1 MKRAVITGI
10 GAVSP
15 IGNSFYESWQAAKA
29 GLSGIGPITRFDTSE
44 IRWEVA
50 GEVKGFDTGAFLS
63 PKEIN
68 RLDPFVHYAVAAAIM
83 AAEDAGL
90 IPPSPPLL
98 KGGKGGLNSGGV
110 IIGSSRGGISTLER
124 SIVNSHKSIVG
135 KQKNTL
141 RFTPHASRISAYLMT
156 STTISMASSYV
167 AQKLGIHGYC
177 LGISNACASGANAI
191 GEAYRLV
198 RSGYKG
204 PVLCG
209 GAEAP
214 LCRIC
219 VEGYGVSGALS
230 KVKDS
235 SASRPF
241 DRTRNGFVL
250 SEGACILVVE
260 NYESAIKRGAKIY
273 GEIIGYGN
281 TTDAF
286 HQTIPV
292 PNGEAKAMKLAIED
306 AGLNPEDL
314 DYVNAHAT
322 STPLGDKTE
331 TEAIKMVFGEKS
343 GGIPVSSLK
352 SMTGH
357 MLAASGALEA
367 ALTLMSMK
375 EGVITPTINL
385 KEHDPECDL
394 DHVKQ
399 TREAKLD
406 VALSNSFGF
415 GGVNAVLVFRNPS
428 FTSPY

>member
-1 MKRAVITGI
+1 MKRAVVTGI

-50 GEVKGFDTGAFLS
+50 GEIKGFDTGAFLS
-63 PKEIN
+63 QKEIN

-90 IPPSPPLL
+90 ISSNSSLVTRHSS
-98 KGGKGGLNSGGV
+98 LNSGGV

-124 SIVNSHKSIVG
+124 SIVNSNKSIVG
-135 KQKNTL
+135 KQENTL

-156 STTISMASSYV
+156 STTISMASSCV

>member
-1 MKRAVITGI
+1 
-10 GAVSP
+10 
-15 IGNSFYESWQAAKA
+15 
-29 GLSGIGPITRFDTSE
+29 
-44 IRWEVA
+44 
-50 GEVKGFDTGAFLS
+50 
-63 PKEIN
+63 
-68 RLDPFVHYAVAAAIM
+68 
-83 AAEDAGL
+83 
-90 IPPSPPLL
+90 
-98 KGGKGGLNSGGV
+98 
-110 IIGSSRGGISTLER
+110 
-124 SIVNSHKSIVG
+124 
-135 KQKNTL
+135 
-141 RFTPHASRISAYLMT
+141 MT

-314 DYVNAHAT
+314 DYVNTHAT
-322 STPLGDKTE
+322 STLLGDKTE

-399 TREAKLD
+399 TRETKLD
-406 VALSNSFGF
+406 VALSNSFIF

-428 FTSPY
+428 LTSPY